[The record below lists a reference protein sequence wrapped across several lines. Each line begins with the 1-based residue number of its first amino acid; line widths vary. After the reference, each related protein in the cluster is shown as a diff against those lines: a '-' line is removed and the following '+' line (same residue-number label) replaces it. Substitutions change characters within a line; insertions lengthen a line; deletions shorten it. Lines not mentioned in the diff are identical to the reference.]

1 MEMSEK
7 RQVNGSPSRL
17 ARLIGPLTFVIL
29 TAAICLVLFGSPLWA
44 FPDPNPL
51 AQNAPTATP
60 SLSLHET
67 NLAQQSPTV
76 RIEPAQSTVTAG
88 ETFTV
93 SVMID
98 DASDLGG
105 FEFDLL
111 YIPAII
117 TVGDVTL
124 GDFPGS
130 TGRTVIP
137 IGPIIDN
144 EAGKTSFGATTA
156 GIGPGPNGMGELAI
170 ISLTARGEGE
180 SPLDLQNV
188 LLVDTFV
195 NPQVATDEDG
205 SVLVESGP
213 TPTATPIETP
223 TGTPTATPTFTP
235 MAGRWVIETVDSGGG
250 FNSLALDE
258 GEYPHISYFAGFPQF
273 DLKYAYKDSAGWHIE
288 TVDSEGYVGSHIS
301 LALDGDGYPHIS
313 YRDSDNDALK
323 YAYQDASGWHIE
335 IFDSEGGF
343 DTSLALDGD
352 GYPHISYSNSG
363 LKYAHQ
369 DASGWHIETVD
380 SEGDVVSSTSLALDG
395 DGYPHISYTVET
407 LDNTYVSYAYQDAS
421 GWHIQTVESGGW
433 VGWYTSLALDEAEYP
448 HISYYNC
455 GTPFSCD
462 VRDLKYA
469 YEDSGGWH
477 IETVDSVG
485 TAFDTSLALDEDEY
499 PHISYS
505 HWHVHNSNLK
515 KYAYHDAYGWHIQ
528 TVDVGSAHYVGG
540 DIPLVL
546 DESGYPHIS
555 YWSSGHLNYAYY
567 TESPPAPTPTP
578 TPTDTTTPTPTPI
591 TPTPTPT
598 PITPTPTPTPS
609 AVEVCYCCSSGDS
622 VYRIDASSFSGYT
635 TTSAHDSSLIHVTSP
650 PAPLGWNQPDFVPD
664 SSWQLG
670 SEVWSHYWAA
680 PNWSPLPGDCRPI
693 GLRDE
698 NGNQEAWN
706 GTTHLYRR
714 TFTLSPPQVGMQ
726 VTQAVLEM
734 WSDNKTEWW
743 WQGTSISYDRE
754 GYPGPIDLLPAHI
767 EPHGGT
773 YVLAIQN
780 SNDYVCDPNCN
791 PQGTACRLCITWTST
806 GAPVYQV
813 YLPIILK

>member
-1 MEMSEK
+1 MSEK
-7 RQVNGSPSRL
+7 RQVNGPP
-17 ARLIGPLTFVIL
+17 ARLGRLVGLFACVIL
-29 TAAICLVLFGSPLWA
+29 IAAICLPLFGPSPWA
-44 FPDPNPL
+44 
-51 AQNAPTATP
+51 AP
-60 SLSLHET
+60 SLSPHEVR
-67 NLAQQSPTV
+67 LAQQNPTV
-76 RIEPAQSTVTAG
+76 RVEPAQSTVAVG
-88 ETFTV
+88 ESFTV

-98 DASDLGG
+98 EASDLGG

-111 YIPAII
+111 YIPTIV
-117 TVGDVTL
+117 TVDDVTL

-137 IGPIIDN
+137 IGPITDN

-156 GIGPGPNGMGELAI
+156 GIGPGPSGTGDLAI
-170 ISLTARGEGE
+170 ISLTAQGRGE

-188 LLVDTFV
+188 LVVDTFV

-205 SVLVESGP
+205 SVVVESGP

-223 TGTPTATPTFTP
+223 TVTPTATPTFTP
-235 MAGRWVIETVDSGGG
+235 VAGRWVIETADSAGCYGHT
-250 FNSLALDE
+250 SLALDE
-258 GEYPHISYFAGFPQF
+258 DGYPHISYHDGWPNM
-273 DLKYAYKDSAGWHIE
+273 DLKYAYQDASGWHIE
-288 TVDSEGYVGSHIS
+288 TVDSEGRFDFTS

-313 YRDSDNDALK
+313 YRYRSNHDLK

-335 IFDSEGGF
+335 TVDSEGGF

-363 LKYAHQ
+363 LKYARQ

-380 SEGDVVSSTSLALDG
+380 SGVGVVSSTSLALDG
-395 DGYPHISYTVET
+395 DGYPHISYTVESG
-407 LDNTYVSYAYQDAS
+407 LDNVYLSYACQDAS
-421 GWHIQTVESGGW
+421 GWHIQTVDSGGL
-433 VGWYTSLALDEAEYP
+433 VGQYTSLALDEAEYP
-448 HISYYNC
+448 HISYYHC
-455 GTPFSCD
+455 GTTIFCD
-462 VRDLKYA
+462 VEDLKYA
-469 YEDSGGWH
+469 YEDSVGWH
-477 IETVDSVG
+477 RETVDSG
-485 TAFDTSLALDEDEY
+485 GLLYRTSLALDEDEY
-499 PHISYS
+499 PHISYTEWS
-505 HWHVHNSNLK
+505 DYYLS
-515 KYAYHDAYGWHIQ
+515 YAYQDASGWHIE
-528 TVDVGSAHYVGG
+528 TVDSEGG
-540 DIPLVL
+540 FDTSLAL
-546 DESGYPHIS
+546 DGDGYPHIS
-555 YWSSGHLNYAYY
+555 YQSSGRLNYAYY
-567 TESPPAPTPTP
+567 TESPPTPTPTP
-578 TPTDTTTPTPTPI
+578 TPTNTTTPTPTPV
-591 TPTPTPT
+591 TPTPTPA
-598 PITPTPTPTPS
+598 S
-609 AVEVCYCCSSGDS
+609 VVECYCCSPGDS
-622 VYRIDASSFSGYT
+622 IYRIDASSFSGYT
-635 TTSAHDSSLIHVTSP
+635 TTSADDSPLIHVTSP
-650 PAPLGWNQPDFVPD
+650 PAPLGWNQRDYVPD
-664 SSWQLG
+664 SSWQPG

-693 GLRDE
+693 GLLDE
-698 NGNQEAWN
+698 NGKPEAWN

-714 TFTLSPPQVGMQ
+714 TFILFPPEPGMQ

-743 WQGTSISYDRE
+743 WQGASISYNAE